1 MFQRDVFGF
10 RDQPQRQQDKQHVQT
25 AVHPEGI
32 GAAQRVEHG
41 QEGGADNHVG
51 NPVGR
56 CGAGDTEVAAFQ
68 RLDFGAQYPNQRAG
82 AHGETDDEHQQH
94 QDGDV
99 LGGRGVNADVHHG
112 TQDAHTRGH
121 HDKAKDQRRFTAPA
135 VDQTDGDKGGQHV
148 SQTDDHCP
156 PHLLSGVGI
165 TRQLKDLRRVVH
177 DDVHPGELLHH
188 LQQDAEEHRAAEVA
202 VVFKQRPAGLFYL
215 QAFTDFIELAFRF
228 GAGIAQAQQHAFR
241 IDKATFGGE
250 PARAVRQEDN
260 ADQQQY
266 RRNDDNPEHP
276 APCAAVAE
284 SGVREIG
291 AKDPDGDHQL
301 VHGNHTA
308 ANFFWGD
315 FRQIQ
320 RSRI

>member
-10 RDQPQRQQDKQHVQT
+10 RNQPDSQQDKQHVQT

-41 QEGGADNHVG
+41 QEGGADNHIG

-56 CGAGDTEVAAFQ
+56 CGAGDAEVAAFQ
-68 RLDFGAQYPNQRAG
+68 RLDFGTQYPNQRTG

-99 LGGRGVNADVHHG
+99 LRGRGVNADVHHA
-112 TQDAHTRGH
+112 TQHAHARGH
-121 HDKAKDQRRFTAPA
+121 HDKAEDQRWFTAPA
-135 VDQTDGDKGGQHV
+135 VDQTDSDKGGQHV
-148 SQTDDHCP
+148 GQTDDHRP
-156 PHLLSGVGI
+156 PHLLGGVGI
-165 TRQLKDLRRVVH
+165 ARQFKNLRCVVH
-177 DDVHPGELLHH
+177 DDVHAGELLHH
-188 LQQDAEEHRAAEVA
+188 LQQNTEEHRAAEVT
-202 VVFKQRPAGLFYL
+202 VVFEQRPAGLFHL
-215 QAFTDFIELAFRF
+215 QAFADFVELTFRF
-228 GAGIAQAQQHAFR
+228 GAGIAQAQQHAFG
-241 IDKATFGGE
+241 IDETTFGGE

-266 RRNDDNPEHP
+266 RRNNDHAEHP
-276 APCAAVAE
+276 APRAAVAE

-291 AKDPDGDHQL
+291 AEDPDGDHQL
-301 VHGNHTA
+301 VHRNHTA
-308 ANFFWGD
+308 ADFLWRD

-320 RSRI
+320 RSRV